1 MNGERI
7 IGKKIIIQTHQKI
20 PKKIYLSTDFC
31 FSPTINYVPT
41 REILVMDLFLL
52 TYSGSSVMQ
61 LTMTNDIT
69 PIMYSSN
76 FHTGPEVKIMGR
88 S

>member
-1 MNGERI
+1 
-7 IGKKIIIQTHQKI
+7 
-20 PKKIYLSTDFC
+20 
-31 FSPTINYVPT
+31 
-41 REILVMDLFLL
+41 MDLFLL

>member
-1 MNGERI
+1 MVRKLLEKNNNFKHT
-7 IGKKIIIQTHQKI
+7 KKIQK
-20 PKKIYLSTDFC
+20 KSIYQPISV